1 MTVRTRVLA
10 AALAAAILVVL
21 TLVHKHVLAVVMAV
35 VVVALMIVLAHVHP
49 IAQIPAQIHV
59 LEAALDHV
67 LMIAKVLVQIPA

>member
-1 MTVRTRVLA
+1 MHVLLIVRVVMVIVM
-10 AALAAAILVVL
+10 AALVIVI
-21 TLVHKHVLAVVMAV
+21 AV